1 MGCFKSCLEN
11 RKSKADSIRNLIS
24 GGASFT
30 ELAAKFGTDASKD
43 TGGDLG
49 TFARGA
55 MVPAFEEAVF
65 NGQTGEL
72 KVITTQFGV
81 HVIKINAQ
89 IGSSKVAKVALVDK
103 SLSTSNKTQQEAYSK
118 ATAFLA
124 AAKNDKAFDEE
135 AKKSGYAK
143 KLAENVTPTQAAVEG
158 LDNSREMI
166 RWVFGADK
174 SDVSNQVFEM
184 GNKFAVSKVVDVF
197 EKGTL
202 PLEQVKKQIE
212 PLVIKRVKARL
223 LLEKM
228 SKAVTGSTSIEQVAQ
243 KAGKPV
249 TPVQNIVF
257 ANPVIP
263 GISQENKLVGT
274 IFGSQPGKL
283 SKAIEGDQG
292 VYAFVVN
299 GFSKPAPLANAFKQK
314 VQVAQA
320 IQQRASGEAFKV
332 LRDKSD
338 IKDNRVKFF

>member
-1 MGCFKSCLEN
+1 
-11 RKSKADSIRNLIS
+11 
-24 GGASFT
+24 
-30 ELAAKFGTDASKD
+30 
-43 TGGDLG
+43 
-49 TFARGA
+49 
-55 MVPAFEEAVF
+55 
-65 NGQTGEL
+65 
-72 KVITTQFGV
+72 
-81 HVIKINAQ
+81 
-89 IGSSKVAKVALVDK
+89 
-103 SLSTSNKTQQEAYSK
+103 
-118 ATAFLA
+118 
-124 AAKNDKAFDEE
+124 
-135 AKKSGYAK
+135 
-143 KLAENVTPTQAAVEG
+143 
-158 LDNSREMI
+158 MI

-228 SKAVTGSTSIEQVAQ
+228 NKAVTGSTSIEQVAQ